1 MIMKTVLGM
10 MVAMSASV
18 WADSHWYS
26 EGDAELKKQAMEI
39 RKKLTLEEKVNLT
52 YGDFYSG
59 GVPRLN
65 IPELVMADG
74 PLGVRIDSITM
85 TIDPNAPTGKRKRKV
100 KRDNMPERATM
111 LPATLG
117 LAASWDRELIYQA
130 ASVVADEML
139 YMRGNVL
146 FAPGINM
153 MRDPRAGR
161 NFEYMGEDPFLTAEM
176 GIQYVRGVQ
185 DKGVAACLKHYVAN
199 EMEQLRHLTSSRV
212 DEQTLRE
219 VYVYP
224 FERAIREAN
233 AWSVMAG
240 NHLMNEAYA
249 AESEQGLK
257 QILREQIGFD
267 GVILSDWRG
276 SYKVLPSATATLD
289 MTTGHC
295 QYVYGKYLLGA
306 VKGGA
311 VSEAMLDGMVDRILL
326 IYIRS
331 GVLEPG
337 ARQKGKANVPEFRKA
352 VQEMTSQ
359 SAVLLKNNYRLLPLK
374 TGQKIVVTGPGAKTV
389 ISGGGSSAVNKKI
402 ERQTIFDGLAKQFGQ
417 SVVHQQQVKTVD
429 ADSDVIVYCAL
440 GPEGREGR
448 DRSEIIVSK
457 EQQEEIKLLGAQ
469 TDHLVV
475 VMQTST
481 SADMTGWEDQTDALL
496 VVWMG
501 GELFGGAVA
510 DVLSGVVNPSGR
522 LPCTF
527 GNSIEDFPCSQLKT
541 WPATPIGQKPL
552 TNAGIGESSRDKAY
566 LRSPSFFTEYKEK
579 ELIGYRWF
587 EAKSIKPMYPFGFGL
602 SYTEFELGGLSVLP
616 AEGGWNVQLQVKN
629 SGKLAGANVVQLY
642 VTVPGEKAKKL
653 RGFEKVRLA
662 PGESKTVSLKLRGND
677 LARFDPETKKWV
689 AKAGSYKI
697 EVGDRGVVDLPLK
710 SSVELEAMKTFET
723 P

>member
-1 MIMKTVLGM
+1 MIKKTVLGM

-65 IPELVMADG
+65 IPEMVMADG

-117 LAASWDRELIYQA
+117 LAASWDRELVYQA
-130 ASVVADEML
+130 ASIVADEML

-306 VKGGA
+306 VKSGA

-326 IYIRS
+326 MYIRS

-359 SAVLLKNNYRLLPLK
+359 SAVLLKNNNRLLPLK

-417 SVVHQQQVKTVD
+417 SVVHQQQSEDGGCRLRCDCLLCTR
-429 ADSDVIVYCAL
+429 SGGPGGP
-440 GPEGREGR
+440 GPE
-448 DRSEIIVSK
+448 
-457 EQQEEIKLLGAQ
+457 
-469 TDHLVV
+469 
-475 VMQTST
+475 
-481 SADMTGWEDQTDALL
+481 
-496 VVWMG
+496 
-501 GELFGGAVA
+501 
-510 DVLSGVVNPSGR
+510 
-522 LPCTF
+522 
-527 GNSIEDFPCSQLKT
+527 
-541 WPATPIGQKPL
+541 
-552 TNAGIGESSRDKAY
+552 
-566 LRSPSFFTEYKEK
+566 
-579 ELIGYRWF
+579 
-587 EAKSIKPMYPFGFGL
+587 
-602 SYTEFELGGLSVLP
+602 
-616 AEGGWNVQLQVKN
+616 
-629 SGKLAGANVVQLY
+629 
-642 VTVPGEKAKKL
+642 
-653 RGFEKVRLA
+653 
-662 PGESKTVSLKLRGND
+662 
-677 LARFDPETKKWV
+677 
-689 AKAGSYKI
+689 
-697 EVGDRGVVDLPLK
+697 
-710 SSVELEAMKTFET
+710 
-723 P
+723 